1 MFRLQCSKNP
11 MKEPMKNYLV
21 PGEITLTPV
30 SISSR
35 FCALPFQVLLCL
47 LLIFA
52 CSLHAANPVYAG
64 VSYGLLKSTDAGAT
78 WNLLNVPLNTPFMKG
93 YVTPEF
99 LAMDPQNTSK
109 IYFIGLA
116 GGTSFYA
123 SSDAGATWTVTPFIG
138 MQPEHLAVDFAGQAI
153 YISALDT
160 QRKSLLYKS
169 TDEGASW
176 TQLNLPGT
184 AAEPSGATVL
194 QIFADPAVSGTVY
207 FSSDNGTYF
216 FKSTDFG
223 STWTE
228 IAQKVA
234 RRPSYVDP
242 HNHSIWYDVTGGS
255 VDSALFK
262 STDGASTFTQVNIPS
277 DEVTSVSVGAVSST
291 VYAAGDVVGLGGTV
305 LKSTDGGDTWTALK
319 NGLFGTYSGLVW
331 ADPVDASTVFVSDS
345 LNVDSLYVST
355 DGGAHFNLSKIPVGP
370 PTCVPGN
377 CARQDVSVLLIAASI
392 PSPPVVTSVVN
403 GASFRPGVVAN
414 SWVTIQG
421 TGLAPKTDDWS
432 NSIVNGALP
441 TSLDG
446 VSVTM
451 GGKPAY
457 VYFISPGQLN
467 VLAPDVPA
475 GPITVTVTTA
485 GGTSANFATTASV
498 YDPAF
503 FLWPGNQAVAT
514 RTDYSFAVKP
524 GTFTGAT
531 TVAAKPGE
539 TLILWATGFGP
550 TKPAAPG
557 GFAVPSDQT
566 YATATLPSISIG
578 NIPATVSGAA
588 LAPGSAG
595 LYQIAIQVPGSLTDG
610 DWPIQASIG
619 GASSPS
625 GTILSVH
632 Q

>member
-1 MFRLQCSKNP
+1 MKNP
-11 MKEPMKNYLV
+11 LV
-21 PGEITLTPV
+21 SGELTLTRV

-35 FCALPFQVLLCL
+35 FRALPFQVLLCL
-47 LLIFA
+47 LLSFA
-52 CSLHAANPVYAG
+52 CSLRAQTPVYVG
-64 VSYGLLKSTDAGAT
+64 VDYGLLKSTDAGAT
-78 WNLLNVPLNTPFMKG
+78 WNMVNVPLNTPFLKG

-99 LAMDPQNTSK
+99 LAMDPQNASK
-109 IYFIGLA
+109 IYFIGFAA
-116 GGTSFYA
+116 GASSFFA

-138 MQPEHLAVDFAGQAI
+138 LQPTHLAVDFAGQVI
-153 YISALDT
+153 YISAIDA
-160 QRKSLLYKS
+160 QNNASLYKS
-169 TDEGASW
+169 TNTGANW
-176 TQLNLPGT
+176 TRLTLPNT
-184 AAEPSGATVL
+184 
-194 QIFADPAVSGTVY
+194 QADPAGSNPFGIPVNNFLVAPAVSGTVY
-207 FSSDNGTYF
+207 VPNAGNNL

-223 STWTE
+223 STWTD
-228 IAQKVA
+228 IWANVAQSLRKD
-234 RRPSYVDP
+234 PTNVDP
-242 HNHSIWYDVTGGS
+242 HNHLNWYAVTGGS
-255 VDSALFK
+255 VSSALFK
-262 STDGASTFTQVNIPS
+262 STDGASTFTQLDVPS

-291 VYAAGDVVGLGGTV
+291 VYATGDVKGLGATV
-305 LKSTDGGDTWTALK
+305 LKSTDGGDTWTPLQ
-319 NGLFGTYSGLVW
+319 NGLFTTISGIVW
-331 ADPVDASTVFVSDS
+331 ADPVDASTVFVNDS
-345 LNVDSLYVST
+345 IYPNSFYVST
-355 DGGAHFNLSKIPVGP
+355 DGGAHFNPSTLPKGP
-370 PTCVPGN
+370 PDCVPGN
-377 CARQDVSVLLIAASI
+377 CEVPEVHDLLFAASI

-457 VYFISPGQLN
+457 VYFISSGQLN

-485 GGTSANFATTASV
+485 GGTSANFATTGSI

-514 RTDYSFAVKP
+514 RTDYSFAAKP
-524 GTFTGAT
+524 GTFAGAT

-557 GFAVPSDQT
+557 GVAVPSDQT

-578 NIPATVSGAA
+578 NIPAAVAGAA

-595 LYQIAIQVPGSLTDG
+595 LYQIAITVPASLTDG
-610 DWPIQASIG
+610 DWPIQATIG
-619 GASSPS
+619 FVSSPA
-625 GTILSVH
+625 GTLLSVH